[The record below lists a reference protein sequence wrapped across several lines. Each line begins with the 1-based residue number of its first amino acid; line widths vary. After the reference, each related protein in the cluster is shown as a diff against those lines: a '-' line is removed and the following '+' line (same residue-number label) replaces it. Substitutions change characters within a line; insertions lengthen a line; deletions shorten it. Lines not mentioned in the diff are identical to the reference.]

1 MKSKRKFLQL
11 DFWPELRNVGMVQLA
26 RLSHQQT
33 LPPARPQLCEDA
45 QRAAS
50 APPWYIGDNGV
61 TLPERQ
67 LKMSESACLSRL
79 PLPDGFGLE
88 VDLQTGE
95 VRQQIAPG
103 QYELDQFENVA
114 MRYMTRDAARRL
126 LRHFRRKKNGS
137 EYPIYRVVRCGYSL
151 LSNTNGVQIFRAVGS
166 KRSHFAGL
174 VQCGSVWHCPVCAAK
189 IAVRRRAE
197 LLIATNRTV
206 EEGGVCGLLT
216 CTIKHAADENCAL
229 VLQRLQVLFDRLN
242 AGKSAKK
249 FREEFE
255 IFGQVRALEFTKGVN
270 GWHPHIH
277 SLLFSE
283 RPIEWSFAS
292 EALYVRYA
300 SAARKEF
307 GFDLPRAALDLRG
320 GSAAAEYIA
329 KWGIEYEIAGTALKR
344 ARDESDTPFSL
355 LSKYIEGDKSAGQ
368 QFVEFATSVSRP
380 GENRVHST
388 RQLVW
393 SRGLKKRF
401 AIVDLSD
408 EEIAAREEESAVLLG
423 TLSFEQWLKVLGQ
436 PFDARVV
443 LLQISSVGTFDDVL
457 SFVQNLPPP
466 VSKPK
471 FY

>member
-1 MKSKRKFLQL
+1 
-11 DFWPELRNVGMVQLA
+11 
-26 RLSHQQT
+26 
-33 LPPARPQLCEDA
+33 
-45 QRAAS
+45 
-50 APPWYIGDNGV
+50 
-61 TLPERQ
+61 
-67 LKMSESACLSRL
+67 MSEPVCLSCL

-95 VRQQIAPG
+95 IRQQIAPG

-114 MRYMTRDAARRL
+114 TRYMTRDAARRL
-126 LRHFRRKKNGS
+126 LRHFRREKNGS

-151 LSNTNGVQIFRAVGS
+151 LSNSNGVQIFRAVGS

-216 CTIKHAADENCAL
+216 CTIKHASHESCAL
-229 VLQRLQVLFDRLN
+229 VLERLQLLFDRLN
-242 AGKSAKK
+242 SGKSAKS
-249 FREEFE
+249 FREHFE
-255 IFGQVRALEFTKGVN
+255 IFGQVRALEFTRGIN

-283 RPIEWSFAS
+283 RSIEWSLVAD
-292 EALYVRYA
+292 ALFTRYA

-307 GFDLPRAALDLRG
+307 GFELPRLALDVRG
-320 GSAAAEYIA
+320 GSAAAEYIS

-344 ARDESDTPFSL
+344 ASEESDTPFSL
-355 LSKYIEGDKSAGQ
+355 LGKYVDGDKNAGQ

-380 GENRVHST
+380 GEKRVQST

-401 AIVDLSD
+401 AIVDLTD
-408 EEIAAREEESAVLLG
+408 EEIATREEEPAVLLG
-423 TLSFEQWLKVLGQ
+423 TLTFEQWLKVLGQ

-443 LLQISSVGTFDDVL
+443 LLQISSVGSFDDVL
-457 SFVQNLPPP
+457 SFVENLPAPI
-466 VSKPK
+466 SKPK